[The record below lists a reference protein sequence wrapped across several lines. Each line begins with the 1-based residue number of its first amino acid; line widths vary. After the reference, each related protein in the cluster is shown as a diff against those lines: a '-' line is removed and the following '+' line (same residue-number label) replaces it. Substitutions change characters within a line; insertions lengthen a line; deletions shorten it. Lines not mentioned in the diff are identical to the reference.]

1 MPQVPVLSPDLLDQ
15 FAREGAVRLNGL
27 FPVQA
32 IARASMAVLRQMEK
46 LGLWCDGAWHLPEP
60 RPQWPAM
67 GIKPARDIGHRHP
80 ETEALIVEPALL
92 AAVDRLLEGQAFDR
106 VTYPRPQLLVSLPNA
121 RTWHLPDGWHT
132 DSPRLPSG
140 RSPGVQLFTFLEPVE
155 PQGGGTLVIAGSHR
169 LLNDRGVLKMKDI
182 TATLKNEPFFRQL
195 DVWQGGELPCGSVHG
210 VPLRVVELTGNPG
223 DAWLI
228 DLRLLHAAAPNVSDR
243 PRIMATHRFVRAD
256 LMPELAAAYGWA

>member
-1 MPQVPVLSPDLLDQ
+1 MPQMPVISPDMLGQ
-15 FAREGAVRLNGL
+15 FEREGAIRLDAL
-27 FPVQA
+27 FPAPA
-32 IARASMAVLRQMEK
+32 IARAREAVLRQMEK
-46 LGLWCDGAWHLPEP
+46 LGLWRDGAWRLPDP

-80 ETEALIVEPALL
+80 ETEALIEEPALL
-92 AAVDRLLEGQAFDR
+92 TAVDRLLEGQAFDR

-121 RTWHLPDGWHT
+121 QTWHLPDGWHT
-132 DSPRLPSG
+132 DSPRLQSG

-182 TATLKNEPFFRQL
+182 TATLKSERFFRRL
-195 DVWQGGELPCGSVHG
+195 DVWQDGELPEGWVHG
-210 VPLRVVELTGNPG
+210 VPVRMIELTGNPG

-228 DLRLLHAAAPNVSDR
+228 DLRLLHSAAPNVSDR
-243 PRIMATHRFVRAD
+243 PRIMATHRFVRTD
-256 LMPELAAAYGWA
+256 VMPELAAAYGWA